1 MLKVDETNFINELK
15 KKNPKSM
22 EFIVDMYGNLIYK
35 IVYSVLY
42 RDYDIG
48 CVEECTNDV
57 FMKIWENIECF
68 DDTKGTFK
76 TWIMAIS
83 KFKAIDYKRKIMKH
97 SEYTDIDNLHISSS
111 DDIENDFILK
121 ERRYEILSIIDRMK
135 EPDKYIFL
143 QRYFLNEDID
153 TIAGSLNLTKAAIE
167 NRLSRGRKVL
177 REKLINFKE
186 RAI

>member
-1 MLKVDETNFINELK
+1 LKVDETNFINELK

-42 RDYDIG
+42 RDYGIG
-48 CVEECTNDV
+48 SVEECTNDV

-83 KFKAIDYKRKIMKH
+83 KFKAIDYRRKLMKY
-97 SEYTDIDNLHISSS
+97 SECTDIDDLNLSSS
-111 DDIENDFILK
+111 EDIEKDFILK
-121 ERRYEILSIIDRMK
+121 ERRDEILSIIDRMK

-143 QRYFLNEDID
+143 KRYFFNEDIT
-153 TIAGSLNLTKAAIE
+153 TIAGSLSLTKAAIE

-186 RAI
+186 RVI

>member
-1 MLKVDETNFINELK
+1 MKVDETNFINELK

-42 RDYDIG
+42 RDNDINS
-48 CVEECTNDV
+48 VEECTNDV

-83 KFKAIDYKRKIMKH
+83 KFKAIDYRRKLMKH
-97 SEYTDIDNLHISSS
+97 SEYTDIDDLHLSSS
-111 DDIENDFILK
+111 EDIENDFILK
-121 ERRYEILSIIDRMK
+121 ERRDEILSIIDRMK
-135 EPDKYIFL
+135 EPDKYIFI